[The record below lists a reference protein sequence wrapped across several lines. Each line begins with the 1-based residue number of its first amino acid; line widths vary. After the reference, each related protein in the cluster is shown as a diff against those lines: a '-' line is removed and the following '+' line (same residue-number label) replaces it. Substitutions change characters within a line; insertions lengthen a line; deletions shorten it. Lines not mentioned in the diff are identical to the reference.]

1 MTHPRTPAEEGAIEP
16 EGSDADRLEQALGGA
31 PADAPAAVLPS
42 DPEVPVAD
50 AWEQAQPVAD
60 DEADD
65 ERR

>member
-1 MTHPRTPAEEGAIEP
+1 MTNPRPTDEDAIEP
-16 EGSDADRLEQALGGA
+16 GGSDADRLEQSTGGA
-31 PADAPAAVLPS
+31 VTDAPAAVLPT

-60 DEADD
+60 DQPED